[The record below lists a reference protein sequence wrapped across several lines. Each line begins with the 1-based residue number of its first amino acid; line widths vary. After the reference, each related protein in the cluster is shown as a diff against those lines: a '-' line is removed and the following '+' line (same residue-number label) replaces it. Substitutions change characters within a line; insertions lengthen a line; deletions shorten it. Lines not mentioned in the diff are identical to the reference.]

1 MYIVLE
7 DFTPMKIIIV
17 GCGKVGYTLVEQL
30 SKEDHDIMVI
40 DEKQDRIDK
49 VKEDLDVMGIVG
61 NGMSYQV
68 LMDADIIN
76 TNLLIAVTGFDEQNL
91 LCCLI
96 AKKTGQCLTIARV
109 RNPIYSKEIEF
120 FKNEFGLAMIIN
132 PEYETAD
139 EISRI
144 FQFPSV
150 IKIDPLANGNV
161 ELLHFRISNQS
172 PLNGEQVT
180 NISAKLN
187 KNILFIAVLRDD
199 KLIIPNGDFIFKE
212 NDTVSIIGK
221 RQDAVDFFRKLGLM
235 TNQIKSAMIA
245 GGGKISYYLARNL
258 LRSGIEVTI
267 IELDRARCEQLTELL
282 PKATIICGD
291 ATDQGLLDQEGLMKT
306 QGFAVLTGLDEENI
320 LVTLYARKN
329 SSAKIITKINRIN
342 FTSVINE
349 LHLDCVVNPRIIM
362 ADHIT
367 RYVRSLKTSD
377 ESNVENLYTLEDG
390 KTEALEFI
398 IKEPSA
404 ITDVPLKDLKIK
416 KNTLICSIYRNGEV
430 IIPSG
435 QDTLQV
441 NDSVVVVLADYRISD
456 IKEIL
461 RN

>member
-1 MYIVLE
+1 
-7 DFTPMKIIIV
+7 MKIIIV

-30 SKEDHDIMVI
+30 SKEGHDVTVI
-40 DEKQDRIDK
+40 DEQPDSIDK
-49 VKEDLDVMGIVG
+49 VKGDLDVIGIIG

-68 LMDADIIN
+68 LMDADIIH
-76 TNLLIAVTGFDEQNL
+76 TDLLIAVTGSDEQNL
-91 LCCLI
+91 LCSLI
-96 AKKTGQCLTIARV
+96 AKKTGKCHTIARV

-120 FKNEFGLAMIIN
+120 FKKEFGLAMIIN

-150 IKIDPLANGNV
+150 IKIDPFANGNV
-161 ELLHFRISNQS
+161 ELLHFRISSQS
-172 PLNGEQVT
+172 PLNGEQVM
-180 NISAKLN
+180 NIRSKFN
-187 KNILFIAVLRDD
+187 RNILVIAVLRDD
-199 KLIIPNGDFIFKE
+199 KIIIPNGDFIFNE

-221 RQDAVDFFRKLGLM
+221 RQDAVDFFRKLDLM
-235 TNQIKSAMIA
+235 TNQIKNAMIA

-258 LRSGIEVTI
+258 LKSGIDVTI
-267 IELDRARCEQLTELL
+267 IELNRARCELLSELL

-291 ATDQGLLDQEGLMKT
+291 ATDQNLLDQEGLSET
-306 QGFAVLTGLDEENI
+306 QGFAVLTGVDEENI

-342 FTSVINE
+342 FASVINE
-349 LHLDCVVNPRIIM
+349 LQLDCVVNPRIIM

-367 RYVRSLKTSD
+367 RYVRSLKTSED
-377 ESNVENLYTLEDG
+377 SNVENLYTLEDG
-390 KTEALEFI
+390 KTEALEFV

-404 ITDVPLKDLKIK
+404 ITGVPLKDLKIK
-416 KNTLICSIYRNGEV
+416 KNTLICSIYRNGSV

-456 IKEIL
+456 IKEII